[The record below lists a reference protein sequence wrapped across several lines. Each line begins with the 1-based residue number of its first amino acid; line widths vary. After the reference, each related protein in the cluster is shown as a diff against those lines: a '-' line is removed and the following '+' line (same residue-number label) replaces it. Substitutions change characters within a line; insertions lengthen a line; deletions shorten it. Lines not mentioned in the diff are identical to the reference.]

1 MGNFL
6 SGLGSSTLGGLK
18 DFFSIQNKAGQ
29 NVGLDWEKILGLGGA
44 GIGGLMGLFGSDSTA
59 NQPQG
64 YQGGIPTY
72 TAQRT
77 PVQQTYDPNRRP
89 GSGGRRYF
97 SDVEFQPVVEAAQG
111 GIVGYQDGGRVSSM
125 PAGVRDRATRARN
138 EAIRQDKYRRGVS
151 DPTTGDPRDV
161 AFIKQVIDA
170 EETLRDP
177 NASAR
182 ERAFAEIYA
191 RGNNPGMG
199 MSDEQMQVIYQAERA
214 RRRAAGQ
221 GMKSGGLM
229 SLRPK
234 GMYLGGKT
242 DGMADRV
249 PATISG
255 RQPAQLS
262 DGEFVMPADVVSHL
276 GNGNS
281 DAGAQ
286 QLFAMMDRIRKAR
299 TGRTQQGPQIN
310 PSEFTIT

>member
-1 MGNFL
+1 MVDIADIAGIASVLTPNPTL
-6 SGLGSSTLGGLK
+6 TPGWSVLGSNPTTSSTPWYERLLDWAKDNPTKLGLLGGL
-18 DFFSIQNKAGQ
+18 G
-29 NVGLDWEKILGLGGA
+29 
-44 GIGGLMGLFGSDSTA
+44 GGLMGLLGGGSTA

-64 YQGGIPTY
+64 YQGGIPQYTY
-72 TAQRT
+72 NR
-77 PVQQTYDPNRRP
+77 QQVPYQDENRRP

-97 SDVEFQPVVEAAQG
+97 NDGQFVPGAAQG
-111 GIVGYQDGGRVSSM
+111 GDTTNPTNEQNPMDAMRFMGGGKIPQYQ
-125 PAGVRDRATRARN
+125 
-138 EAIRQDKYRRGVS
+138 Q
-151 DPTTGDPRDV
+151 
-161 AFIKQVIDA
+161 
-170 EETLRDP
+170 
-177 NASAR
+177 
-182 ERAFAEIYA
+182 
-191 RGNNPGMG
+191 
-199 MSDEQMQVIYQAERA
+199 
-214 RRRAAGQ
+214 
-221 GMKSGGLM
+221 GGLT
-229 SLRPK
+229 SLRPR

-310 PSEFTIT
+310 PSEFTMA

>member
-1 MGNFL
+1 MVTTADIAGIASVLTPNPTL
-6 SGLGSSTLGGLK
+6 TPGWSVLGSGATTTTTPPTWYERILDWAKDNPTQLALLGGL
-18 DFFSIQNKAGQ
+18 G
-29 NVGLDWEKILGLGGA
+29 
-44 GIGGLMGLFGSDSTA
+44 GGLMGLFGSDSTA

-64 YQGGIPTY
+64 YQGGIPQYTY
-72 TAQRT
+72 NR
-77 PVQQTYDPNRRP
+77 QQVPYQDENRRP

-97 SDVEFQPVVEAAQG
+97 NDGQFVPGAAQG
-111 GIVGYQDGGRVSSM
+111 GD
-125 PAGVRDRATRARN
+125 
-138 EAIRQDKYRRGVS
+138 
-151 DPTTGDPRDV
+151 TTN
-161 AFIKQVIDA
+161 F
-170 EETLRDP
+170 T
-177 NASAR
+177 N
-182 ERAFAEIYA
+182 FT
-191 RGNNPGMG
+191 
-199 MSDEQMQVIYQAERA
+199 DEQNPMDAMKFMGGGKIPEYQ
-214 RRRAAGQ
+214 Q
-221 GMKSGGLM
+221 GGLT
-229 SLRPK
+229 SLRPR